1 MAPKFQCSSNLP
13 KDSQGRTDPIR
24 RFETKDSSLTL
35 GTQREFR
42 LLLERGEAETPTH
55 LFLAVALIRLGGF
68 TEAFDHLMAG
78 YKLEIEGAES
88 GPFPLT

>member
-1 MAPKFQCSSNLP
+1 MC
-13 KDSQGRTDPIR
+13 GRAV
-24 RFETKDSSLTL
+24 
-35 GTQREFR
+35 GTHRTEF
-42 LLLERGEAETPTH
+42 
-55 LFLAVALIRLGGF
+55 LFLAVALIRLGSF